1 MSIWFAID
9 GGDRRQAEYQVTGGP
24 RVAWMDQERD
34 VWRALGEM
42 LSLCAAA
49 AAVGELELPV
59 RLEARR
65 WDSDRTSFEVLAQVE
80 LC

>member
-1 MSIWFAID
+1 
-9 GGDRRQAEYQVTGGP
+9 
-24 RVAWMDQERD
+24 MDQERD
-34 VWRALGEM
+34 VWRALGEL